1 MLELAVCL
9 ACAAAAAVP
18 MGLAWVASLAL
29 RDASIADVAWGPTLT
44 AVAWAAYVVGD
55 GGDRSLLLAV
65 LVSLWGARIALHI
78 GARNLGHGEDRRY
91 AALRERDG
99 ARFARR
105 SLWSIFGIQAALA
118 WVVALPAQSAAADGS
133 PVGLGAV
140 AVVGCV
146 VALAGLA
153 CETVADRQLRRFLA
167 RDEGGDEVMD
177 RGLWRFS
184 RHPNYF
190 GDALF
195 WWGTWV
201 VAAEAGSPA
210 WTAIGPLVMTVLL
223 LRVSGISLLET
234 TIGERRPGYAEYVRR
249 TSAFVPRRPRG
260 D

>member
-9 ACAAAAAVP
+9 ACAAAAAAP
-18 MGLAWVASLAL
+18 MGIARVASL
-29 RDASIADVAWGPTLT
+29 
-44 AVAWAAYVVGD
+44 
-55 GGDRSLLLAV
+55 
-65 LVSLWGARIALHI
+65 
-78 GARNLGHGEDRRY
+78 
-91 AALRERDG
+91 ALRERDG

-118 WVVALPAQSAAADGS
+118 WVVALPVQSAAADGS
-133 PVGLGAV
+133 PAGLGVV

-146 VALAGLA
+146 AALAGLA
-153 CETVADRQLRRFLA
+153 CETVADLQLRRFLA
-167 RDEGGDEVMD
+167 GEDGGDEVMD

-195 WWGTWV
+195 WWGAWI
-201 VAAEAGSPA
+201 VAVEAGSPA

-249 TSAFVPRRPRG
+249 TSAFVPRPPRG